1 MEFAIGSHTVRDG
14 PGLTRLRNV
23 GEQWQGNVELLFDNV
38 YRILPTK
45 VTPTKYSSLFVTRP
59 EGNLLFSC
67 LAGHS
72 SIEGSFDDI
81 EALGG
86 VSLHLLGDMHFAA
99 RHNDDVDKRFG
110 VVTMCSEVEGP
121 DVRRKVANV
130 VTFPF
135 ERHVL
140 APGVEVIP
148 TPGHRPGAVCYLVDV
163 EGRRCLFAGDSI
175 YHDGERWKCPVSKK
189 NRETMMATLDVLA
202 DAKFD
207 VLLSNTAARNPVC
220 VIEVDDALR
229 AGFIAALRVGL

>member
-1 MEFAIGSHTVRDG
+1 M
-14 PGLTRLRNV
+14 
-23 GEQWQGNVELLFDNV
+23 ELLFDNI

-67 LAGHS
+67 LGGHS
-72 SIEGSFDDI
+72 SFEGSFDDI

-86 VSLHLLGDMHFAA
+86 VALHLLGDMHFAA
-99 RHNDDVDKRFG
+99 RYNDDVDERFG
-110 VVTMCSEVEGP
+110 VVTMCSEIEGP

-140 APGVEVIP
+140 APGLEAIP

-163 EGRRCLFAGDSI
+163 AGRRCLFAGDSI
-175 YHDGERWKCPVSKK
+175 YHDGERWKCLVSKK
-189 NRETMMATLDVLA
+189 NRKTMLATLDLLSEV
-202 DAKFD
+202 DFD
-207 VLLSNTAARNPVC
+207 VLLANTAATNPVC
-220 VIEVDDALR
+220 CVEVDEAGRAEFFGGLR
-229 AGFIAALRVGL
+229 AGL